1 MPWRCGRC
9 WPDCPAGRPGVS
21 PALLHYSLFTLTFFG
36 NKALTCRLVRDA
48 PPSSS
53 SPCGEEEER
62 RARCRRRRGLGC
74 KLSRYRAP
82 ISALLR
88 GGNCSAVWCKLDL
101 LQRLRPLAR
110 WLGACSGLLSS
121 RHGSARKAQCIIQLH
136 VCKHQGSGSGKRRTS
151 HSSLYQTCTR
161 RHIAQTHLTEAR
173 VHLRLYPKP
182 LFFSFAP
189 GAARFFFSCREKKK
203 WGAQI
208 GQGGKL
214 APCKRIKNE

>member
-1 MPWRCGRC
+1 MNRFIEYLTSLLP
-9 WPDCPAGRPGVS
+9 PGE
-21 PALLHYSLFTLTFFG
+21 ARHLFTIHYSF
-36 NKALTCRLVRDA
+36 ACRAQVCDLVRYA

-121 RHGSARKAQCIIQLH
+121 RHGSARKAQRIQLH
-136 VCKHQGSGSGKRRTS
+136 VYKHQGSGSGKRSRG
-151 HSSLYQTCTR
+151 HSGL
-161 RHIAQTHLTEAR
+161 H
-173 VHLRLYPKP
+173 
-182 LFFSFAP
+182 
-189 GAARFFFSCREKKK
+189 
-203 WGAQI
+203 QI
-208 GQGGKL
+208 SAML
-214 APCKRIKNE
+214 AT

>member
-1 MPWRCGRC
+1 MRSAALSGRRPQGC
-9 WPDCPAGRPGVS
+9 RAERPGT
-21 PALLHYSLFTLTFFG
+21 YSLFTIHYSLATR
-36 NKALTCRLVRDA
+36 AQVCDLVRIA

-53 SPCGEEEER
+53 SPCGEEEKR

-74 KLSRYRAP
+74 KLSQYRAP
-82 ISALLR
+82 ISALLQ
-88 GGNCSAVWCKLDL
+88 GGNCSAVWYRLDL
-101 LQRLRPLAR
+101 PQRLRPLAR

-182 LFFSFAP
+182 LFFLCTGR
-189 GAARFFFSCREKKK
+189 GAFLFLLQGEKEMGGALRTRRQVNALQTREK
-203 WGAQI
+203 
-208 GQGGKL
+208 
-214 APCKRIKNE
+214 